1 MTILIPA
8 WNNGNLEPV
17 EKLEVHKRGL
27 KHKAISIFVFC
38 DGKLLIQQRA
48 PNKYHSPK
56 LWANSCCSHPNWGES
71 TEDCSHRR
79 IFEELGLKNLELR
92 FIDQIEY
99 KARVGN
105 GLIEHEQVDCF
116 SAICQ
121 TAPEVKMNPE
131 EVMNFAWVDIEKLK
145 EKVKLSPS
153 DYTQWFKIY
162 LNEHFEKLFD
172 FQQA

>member
-116 SAICQ
+116 STICK
-121 TAPEVKMNPE
+121 TTPEVKMNPE

-153 DYTQWFKIY
+153 DYSQWFKIY